1 MLDPYIQIYGPRL
14 YGLCLH
20 LCGAVPEAEDLYQET
35 WLAALRHLGR
45 YDENQ
50 PFEPWL
56 TKICVNTY
64 RNFRRSAARR
74 PQLQAYATEE
84 EQAAALEA
92 LPAAEETDYSAL
104 HAAISRLPEKLRLT
118 VLLFYFR
125 DMELSGTAK
134 ALGVPVGTVKSR
146 LSRARNLL
154 KEALLHEDDLPF

>member
-1 MLDPYIQIYGPRL
+1 MLDPYIEIYGPRL
-14 YGLCLH
+14 YGLSLH
-20 LCGAVPEAEDLYQET
+20 LCGEKQEAEDLYQET

-50 PFEPWL
+50 PFEPWV

-74 PQLQAYATEE
+74 PQLQTYATSG

-92 LPAAEETDYSAL
+92 LPASEKADYSAL
-104 HAAISRLPEKLRLT
+104 HAAIEGLPEKLRVT

-125 DMELSGTAK
+125 DMDLEAAAR
-134 ALGVPVGTVKSR
+134 ALGIPVGMVKSR
-146 LSRARNLL
+146 LCRA
-154 KEALLHEDDLPF
+154 